1 MNTKDR
7 LIKLLLDQANPDV
20 EVDWD
25 RVTTLLDQG
34 NPNAEVDFEEVMD
47 AMGLSSLQGLEFL
60 KSVNA
65 AFGQELTVGL
75 FEAGEKVRVSGV
87 TKGRGFQGVVKRYGF
102 RGRPASHGHPMSR
115 NPGSMGPGTDPS
127 RVIKGKK
134 LPGRMGGTRRT
145 IRNLEVVRVDSERNL
160 LFVRG
165 GVPGSRNSYVLI
177 RK

>member
-65 AFGQELTVGL
+65 EFGKELTVDDVTNATGTGGL
-75 FEAGEKVRVSGV
+75 IA
-87 TKGRGFQGVVKRYGF
+87 
-102 RGRPASHGHPMSR
+102 
-115 NPGSMGPGTDPS
+115 
-127 RVIKGKK
+127 
-134 LPGRMGGTRRT
+134 
-145 IRNLEVVRVDSERNL
+145 L
-160 LFVRG
+160 LD
-165 GVPGSRNSYVLI
+165 
-177 RK
+177 